1 MIIKN
6 ISKLR
11 KIISSMSNKII
22 YYVPTMGNLHEG
34 HLKLIKYAQE
44 KDQFVVVSIY
54 VNPLQFDSMMDY
66 KRYPRT
72 IKRDLKILEKL
83 NVDIIFLPENNFSK
97 DNLSKLSLGKITHK
111 LCGLDRPGHFS
122 GVATI
127 ILKFLNIIQPDFLIL
142 GKKDYQQI
150 LVIKQI
156 IKDFFLKIKV
166 LERPTVRDRNGLAL
180 SSRNMLI
187 PRTKKNAAENIFR
200 VLKSISRE
208 IRMTGLEKKKLESY
222 KKIIVDSGIDKVN
235 YLEILNE
242 NNLDEIGNN
251 PTNARIFISVSISGI
266 KLIDNLKVSKRI
278 NLRSGKFISC

>member
-11 KIISSMSNKII
+11 KIISSISNKII

-34 HLKLIKYAQE
+34 HLQLIKYALE
-44 KDQFVVVSIY
+44 KKQFLVVSIY
-54 VNPLQFDSMMDY
+54 VNPLQFDSITDY
-66 KRYPRT
+66 KKYPRT

-111 LCGLDRPGHFS
+111 LCGTDRPGHFS

-180 SSRNMLI
+180 SSRNTLI
-187 PRTKKNAAENIFR
+187 PRTKKML
-200 VLKSISRE
+200 LK
-208 IRMTGLEKKKLESY
+208 
-222 KKIIVDSGIDKVN
+222 
-235 YLEILNE
+235 YL
-242 NNLDEIGNN
+242 
-251 PTNARIFISVSISGI
+251 
-266 KLIDNLKVSKRI
+266 
-278 NLRSGKFISC
+278 

>member
-11 KIISSMSNKII
+11 KIMSSMSNKII

-34 HLKLIKYAQE
+34 HLQLIKYAQE
-44 KDQFVVVSIY
+44 KKQFLVVSIY
-54 VNPLQFDSMMDY
+54 VNPLQFDSMIDY
-66 KRYPRT
+66 KKYPRT
-72 IKRDLKILEKL
+72 IKRDLTILKKL
-83 NVDIIFLPENNFSK
+83 NVDIIFLPENNFLK
-97 DNLSKLSLGKITHK
+97 DNLSKLSLGNITHK
-111 LCGLDRPGHFS
+111 LCGIDRPGHFS

-127 ILKFLNIIQPDFLIL
+127 ILKFLNIIQPDILVL

-200 VLKSISRE
+200 ALKSISRE
-208 IRMTGLEKKKLESY
+208 IRMTGLEKIKLESY

-251 PTNARIFISVSISGI
+251 PTNARIFISVSVSGI